1 MSDDENV
8 SMEVA
13 PTKKKRQLSQEQLD
27 KLAIARQKANLVR
40 KNKSEE
46 KLKMREKE
54 NELKRLQAQ
63 AKVDDIDDQINQLS
77 SKPTTKSKKRAPR
90 KKAPA
95 REETESESEES
106 ESEESEGAAM
116 DQQCLGRGLRD
127 R

>member
-27 KLAIARQKANLVR
+27 KLAIARQKSNLVR

-63 AKVDDIDDQINQLS
+63 AKADDIDDQINQLS
-77 SKPTTKSKKRAPR
+77 SKPTAKSKKRAPR
-90 KKAPA
+90 KRSSPRKQ
-95 REETESESEES
+95 R
-106 ESEESEGAAM
+106 AASLCGSPKLPGCL
-116 DQQCLGRGLRD
+116 QRLGQCDVHERHA
-127 R
+127 

>member
-95 REETESESEES
+95 QETESESAIS
-106 ESEESEGAAM
+106 S
-116 DQQCLGRGLRD
+116 CD
-127 R
+127 RLIV